1 MPSKSG
7 MDPKKFT
14 NLVAMTGQGKK
25 HKKHNKE
32 AEMGPPKRG
41 KSSKIKKTNNFPM

>member
-1 MPSKSG
+1 MSKSG
-7 MDPKKFT
+7 SSPTKFT
-14 NLVAMTGQGKK
+14 RLMAMTSTGKK

-41 KSSKIKKTNNFPM
+41 KDQKIKKTNNFPM

>member
-7 MDPKKFT
+7 MNPKKFT
-14 NLVAMTGQGKK
+14 NLFGATQGKK
-25 HKKHNKE
+25 HGKKHNKE

-41 KSSKIKKTNNFPM
+41 KDQKIKKTNNFPM